1 MVVYRNT
8 RTGRIVRL
16 AEPLPT
22 MDRARRW
29 ERVPVEELR
38 QAEPITPP
46 EPEPE
51 PQDVPRSSDGPFDP
65 AEHTVLQVLDYL
77 AEAGPRECERVLQA
91 EADGR
96 GRRGVL
102 NSQYA
107 DRSED

>member
-1 MVVYRNT
+1 VVVYRNT
-8 RTGRIVRL
+8 RTGRIVHL

-29 ERVPVEELR
+29 ERVPVEEVW
-38 QAEPITPP
+38 QPEPTTPP

-51 PQDVPRSSDGPFDP
+51 PHDVPRPSDGPFDP
-65 AEHTVLQVLDYL
+65 AEHTVLQVLEYL
-77 AEAGPRECERVLQA
+77 AEAGPRERGRVLQA
-91 EADGR
+91 EAEGR

-107 DRSED
+107 DRPED